1 MKRRYYR
8 KPHRYKRKK
17 PIFRQQFFWLGILAL
32 IAAGGI
38 FYFLFFL
45 EVFNVEKIVIS
56 GNEKIAK
63 EDIESMV
70 EQRLESRIFFL
81 KTKSIFA
88 VDLEQIKKDILDHF
102 PQIAIVKVSRGFFDA
117 VNIVITERQ
126 TLAVWCADKCF
137 LLDGEGIIFEEV
149 FEANPGL
156 LLLKTKSVAGELGG
170 EVIDKELLFQILGI
184 KEKTEASTKISVK
197 EALVVS
203 EERLNMKTSEGWQIY
218 FNLKGDLDWQITEL
232 GPVLEKQI
240 PVGKRGQ
247 LEYIDLRF
255 TRVYYKYR

>member
-1 MKRRYYR
+1 MVKRYYR

-17 PIFRQQFFWLGILAL
+17 PIFRQRFFWPGILVL
-32 IAAGGI
+32 IAAGAI
-38 FYFLFFL
+38 FYSLFFL
-45 EVFNVEKIVIS
+45 EVFQVKKMIIG

-88 VDLEQIKKDILDHF
+88 VDSEQIRKDILDRF
-102 PQIAIVKVSRGFFDA
+102 PQIAMVKVSRGFFDA
-117 VNIVITERQ
+117 VSIVIAERQ
-126 TLAVWCADKCF
+126 ALAVWCADKCF

-156 LLLKTKSVAGELGG
+156 LLLKTESAAGELGR
-170 EVIDKELLFQILGI
+170 EVIDKELLSQILGI
-184 KEKTEASTKISVK
+184 KEKTEASAKISVG

-203 EERLNMKTSEGWQIY
+203 EERLNMKTFEGWQIY

-232 GPVLEKQI
+232 GVVLEKQI
-240 PVGKRGQ
+240 PSEKRGR
-247 LEYIDLRF
+247 LEYVDLRF
-255 TRVYYKYR
+255 SRVYYKYK